1 MDKKTKIRLLKAE
14 EIDVRVG
21 AIYKKGIT
29 LLLYKNARVDMS
41 ILDELYTP
49 YGWMRKHMKVDDVMF
64 CELLVKDP
72 ETGTWVSK
80 MDVGA
85 PSYSEPIKGACSDS
99 FKRAATN
106 LGIGRELYTSPFIW
120 VDINE
125 VTIKEDGAKKSVKD
139 SFSVQS
145 IEFDEERRNITGLV
159 IVNQDRKVVFQY
171 MENCKAKSNVP
182 AITITA
188 DQTTQI
194 LDEIKRTGVSLPGV
208 LKKYGLKKISD
219 MSPELYTAAMK
230 TMRDMPDKAGKAA

>member
-41 ILDELYTP
+41 ILDEIYGP
-49 YGWMRKHMKVDDVMF
+49 YGWMRKHTKVDDVMF
-64 CELLVKDP
+64 CELLVRDP
-72 ETGTWVSK
+72 EAGTWVSK
-80 MDVGA
+80 MDVGT

-120 VDINE
+120 VDINK

-145 IEFDEERRNITGLV
+145 IEFDEERRSITGLV
-159 IVNQDRKVVFQY
+159 IVNQDKKVVFQY
-171 MENCKAKSNVP
+171 MENCKQKP
-182 AITITA
+182 ASSVITITT

-230 TMRDMPDKAGKAA
+230 AMRDMPDKAGAAA

>member
-1 MDKKTKIRLLKAE
+1 MTKKTNIRLLTAG

-21 AIYKKGIT
+21 GIYKKGIT
-29 LLLYKNARVDMS
+29 LLLYKDARVDMN
-41 ILDELYTP
+41 ILDEIYGP
-49 YGWMRKHMKVDDVMF
+49 YGWMRKHVKVDDAMF

-72 ETGTWVSK
+72 ETGTWISK

-85 PSYSEPIKGACSDS
+85 PSYSEPIKGAASDA

-106 LGIGRELYTSPFIW
+106 LGIGRELYTSPLIW
-120 VDINE
+120 VDINK
-125 VTIKEDGAKKSVKD
+125 VTLKEEGTKTSVKD

-145 IEFDEERRNITGLV
+145 IEFDEKRRTITGLV
-159 IVNQDRKVVFQY
+159 IVNQDKKVVFQY
-171 MENCKAKSNVP
+171 MENCKQKP
-182 AITITA
+182 ASSIITITT

-219 MSPELYTAAMK
+219 MSPELYAVAMK
-230 TMRDMPDKAGKAA
+230 AMRDMPDKAGAAA

>member
-29 LLLYKNARVDMS
+29 LLLYKDARVDMN
-41 ILDELYTP
+41 ILDEIYGP
-49 YGWMRKHMKVDDVMF
+49 YGWMRKHVKVDDVMF

-80 MDVGA
+80 MDVGT
-85 PSYSEPIKGACSDS
+85 PSYSEPIKGSCSDS

-120 VDINE
+120 VDINK

-139 SFSVQS
+139 SFFVQS
-145 IEFDEERRNITGLV
+145 IEFDEERRSITGLV
-159 IVNQDRKVVFQY
+159 IVNQDKQVVFQY
-171 MENCKAKSNVP
+171 LERN
-182 AITITA
+182 TITSE
-188 DQTTQI
+188 QTTEI
-194 LDEIKRTGVSLPGV
+194 LNEIKRTGVSLPGV

-219 MSPELYTAAMK
+219 MSPELYTTAMK
-230 TMRDMPDKAGKAA
+230 TMRDMKDAA

>member
-29 LLLYKNARVDMS
+29 LLLYKDARVDMA
-41 ILDELYTP
+41 ILDEIYGP
-49 YGWMRKHMKVDDVMF
+49 YGWMRKHTKVDDAMF

-80 MDVGA
+80 MDVGT
-85 PSYSEPIKGACSDS
+85 PSYSEPIKGSCSDS

-120 VDINE
+120 VDINK

-145 IEFDEERRNITGLV
+145 IEFDEERRSITGLI
-159 IVNQDRKVVFQY
+159 IVNQDKQVVFQY
-171 MENCKAKSNVP
+171 LERN
-182 AITITA
+182 TITSE
-188 DQTTQI
+188 QTAEI
-194 LDEIKRTGVSLPGV
+194 LNEIKRTGVSLPGV

-219 MSPELYTAAMK
+219 MSPELYTTAMK
-230 TMRDMPDKAGKAA
+230 TMRDMKDAA

>member
-41 ILDELYTP
+41 ILDEIYGP
-49 YGWMRKHMKVDDVMF
+49 YGWMRKHTKVDDVMF
-64 CELLVKDP
+64 CELLVRDP
-72 ETGTWVSK
+72 EAGTWVSK
-80 MDVGA
+80 MDVGT

-120 VDINE
+120 VDINK

-139 SFSVQS
+139 SFFVQS
-145 IEFDEERRNITGLV
+145 IEFDEERRSITGLV
-159 IVNQDRKVVFQY
+159 IVNQDKQVVFQY
-171 MENCKAKSNVP
+171 LERN
-182 AITITA
+182 TITSE
-188 DQTTQI
+188 QTTEI
-194 LDEIKRTGVSLPGV
+194 LNEIKRTGVSLPGV

-219 MSPELYTAAMK
+219 MSPELYTTAMK
-230 TMRDMPDKAGKAA
+230 TMRDMKDAA